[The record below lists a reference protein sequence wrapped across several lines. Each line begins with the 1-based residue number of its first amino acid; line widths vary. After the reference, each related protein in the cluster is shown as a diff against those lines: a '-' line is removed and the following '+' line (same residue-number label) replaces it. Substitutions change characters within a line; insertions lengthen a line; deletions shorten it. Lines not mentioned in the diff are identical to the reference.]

1 LPLKHLKHLSIDRAV
16 CWFVQSG
23 IQEPG
28 GGVARYYRTDT
39 RKNALVSTEIT
50 GYTLSALTYFY
61 ERRGDEGA
69 LKAAVRAGRFLTD
82 RAWNAELAT
91 FPFEHSDNGAV
102 PQPLTYFFDCG
113 IIVRGLLSL
122 WRITGDESFLNRAR
136 ESGHSMLQ
144 DFGEARHPILSLP
157 GKQPLPY
164 TSQWSRSPGCY
175 QLKSALAWHELF
187 EATGETEFR
196 AGYVRALVAALE
208 AKDRFLPAETA
219 EKTMDRL
226 HSYCY
231 FLEGMLPF
239 ADRQECR
246 DALKIGIDRVSGYL
260 REIAPVF
267 ARSDVYAQLL
277 RARLFAQQL
286 AGVPLNE
293 AEAEDEAASIRTFQ
307 CESGDTRTNGGF
319 YFGRKGDTMLPFVN
333 PVSTAFCLQAQDL
346 WENRGPD
353 SRLDYRSLI

>member
-1 LPLKHLKHLSIDRAV
+1 LPLKHLSIDRAV
-16 CWFVQSG
+16 CWFVKSG

-28 GGVARYYRTDT
+28 GGVARYYHTDT
-39 RKNALVSTEIT
+39 QKNALVSTEIT
-50 GYTLSALTYFY
+50 GYTLSALAYLY
-61 ERRGDEGA
+61 ERSGDEGA
-69 LKAAVRAGRFLTD
+69 LKAAVRTGRFLRD
-82 RAWNAELAT
+82 RAWNPKLAT
-91 FPFEHSDNGAV
+91 FPFEHSDNGVV
-102 PQPLTYFFDCG
+102 PQPLTYFFDSG
-113 IIVRGLLSL
+113 IIVRGLLYL
-122 WRITGDESFLNRAR
+122 WRITRDESFLHRAR
-136 ESGHSMLQ
+136 EAGHSMLQ
-144 DFGEARHPILSLP
+144 DFGEALHPILSLP

-164 TSQWSRSPGCY
+164 TPQWSRSPGCY

-187 EATGETEFR
+187 EATGESEFR
-196 AGYVRALVAALE
+196 AGYIRALVAALE

-226 HSYCY
+226 HSYSY

-246 DALKIGIDRVSGYL
+246 DALKTGIDRVSGYL

-286 AGVPLNE
+286 AGVALNE
-293 AEAEDEAASIRTFQ
+293 AEAEEEAAAIRAFQ
-307 CESGDTRTNGGF
+307 CESNDARTDGGF
-319 YFGRKGDTMLPFVN
+319 YFGRKGDMMLPFVN

-346 WENRGPD
+346 WENRGTD